1 MSGIIVVHYL
11 NQFFAGIGGEEA
23 ANLPIQVHEGPT
35 GASRLL
41 QNHLGEQ
48 GRVVATLIGG
58 DNYVNEHQDEA
69 LDAVRKILRELSP
82 AVLIAG
88 PAFDAGRYGVAC
100 ALVGHAATRD
110 LGIPSVTAMF
120 PENPGATLTRDVVVV
135 PTSDSPRDMGRAVT
149 ELARLALK
157 LGTGEVLGPASVDGY
172 LPRGIRKPGVRE
184 KPGYERALEMLRAK
198 LAGESFASEMKV
210 VGYEPVA
217 AALPV
222 KHLKDATLALITTG
236 GIVPKGNPDRLVRGG
251 AKEWYRYSIEGLDRL
266 DATHW
271 DCVHRGFY
279 IEIVKESPNYVL
291 PLDVLRQLEGRG
303 DVKSLYPWF
312 FSTSGVG
319 TAVLDARRMGEQMGS
334 ELREARVDG
343 ALLVAT

>member
-1 MSGIIVVHYL
+1 MSEITVVHYL

-23 ANLPIQVHEGPT
+23 ANLPIQVQEGPV

-48 GRVVATLIGG
+48 AKVVATLIGG
-58 DNYVNEHQDEA
+58 DNFVNEHQDEA
-69 LDAVRKILRELSP
+69 LDAVRKALRELSP
-82 AVLIAG
+82 VVMIAG

-100 ALVGHAATRD
+100 ALVGHVATHD
-110 LGIPSVTAMF
+110 LRIPSVAAMY
-120 PENPGATLTRDVVVV
+120 PENPGAALTRDVIVI
-135 PTSDSPRDMGRAVT
+135 PTSDSPRDMDRAVAQ
-149 ELARLALK
+149 LARLALK
-157 LGTGEVLGPASVDGY
+157 LGTGVELGPASVEGY
-172 LPRGIRKPGVRE
+172 LPRGIRRPGVRA

-198 LAGESFASEMKV
+198 LAGEAFATEMKV
-210 VGYEPVA
+210 VGYEQVA
-217 AALPV
+217 GAPPV

-279 IEIVKESPNYVL
+279 IETVKENPNYVL
-291 PLDVLRQLEGRG
+291 PLDVLRQIEGQG

-334 ELREARVDG
+334 ELRAARVDG